1 MSNIPYYYAYENVI
15 DSSFV
20 PSEVHTRDNITSR
33 YFNNYLFQRA
43 ISVFDFQIPEYW
55 NKEYFLYVL
64 FWNGYL
70 GVIKGQQYGDW
81 IPQMVSL
88 YGHDIYYQPTNLIV
102 TNPYA
107 PELSN
112 TDYDKYKIGRN
123 CEIIKIQPNFHSIAD
138 IIGLYAD
145 MLALSLEGISMNLIN
160 SKLAYIFGTD
170 KKSVAESFKKMFDMI
185 QSGTPAVVVSKELFN
200 KETGDLNVTM
210 FQQNPDVYNMS
221 DRLADFRKVLN
232 MFDTEIGI
240 PSVNYEKKE
249 RMLVDEIN
257 ANNVETESLSDIW
270 LETLQDS
277 IEKVNALTGLQLQVS
292 KRYGGEANV
301 Y

>member
-1 MSNIPYYYAYENVI
+1 MSNIPYYYTYENVI
-15 DSSFV
+15 DSSIV
-20 PSEVHTRDNITSR
+20 PSEVHTRDNIIFR

-43 ISVFDFQIPEYW
+43 ISVFDFQLPEY
-55 NKEYFLYVL
+55 
-64 FWNGYL
+64 L
-70 GVIKGQQYGDW
+70 GIIKGEQYGDW

-112 TDYDKYKIGRN
+112 TDYNRYKIGRN

-138 IIGLYAD
+138 IIGLYSD

-170 KKSVAESFKKMFDMI
+170 KKSVAEAFKKMYDMI

-200 KETGDLNVTM
+200 KETGELNVTM

-249 RMLVDEIN
+249 RLLVDEIN